1 MISYSTGKQEA
12 IERFDARRTRK
23 KTQFECTPGKSIPCK
38 GVCIPKARVCRDE
51 VNLTPTE
58 KRQVTTIIERA
69 KDKYE
74 GRTIRDL
81 QQEAR
86 ERGVYR
92 SNHLNKNQLTNVLK
106 QLDKDPNAQENLR
119 KTLEKRRK
127 TREFATKAAPKELQK
142 TWKAIQTVS
151 KAYKQNPDQAGLI
164 IAAGLMGVSAGIAN
178 RIRDRHREGLTESAE
193 IALSRAKNVPI
204 DRTNKPDLI
213 FAVGGFGST
222 GSKGEKMRDLLEAPL
237 DGTRGEQWFGKNHHI
252 IPFNS
257 PEFNITTN
265 SSKRNADGK
274 YNPAYLGEVSAK
286 GFGKFLTN
294 FRRSRNDAAVDLA
307 ARLYAYGQ
315 RYPNKRLDILA
326 HGVGGNVT
334 DEAVEILSKM
344 KRTTRRGQSGSQLLE
359 RLNIARL
366 GSPYF
371 GMMNGKQWK
380 KVNHRTITSNN
391 DPFSILPKRAAKWI
405 GSVTGGEVEDY
416 LKNPDVRDQ
425 LKEVF
430 GYYSSSLSGSRISEA
445 RRQESRKAIASAL
458 STISPGAGVLW
469 TQIGKIQDK
478 ARENPAAAAALSFA
492 VVTGTSVAAYKQA
505 KSKYNRG
512 LNNASFAAENAVKD
526 IKLSRTNREN
536 ITIAVGG
543 TGTASQDII
552 DNLPQEIKDKTYTVN
567 AQDYG
572 VSTADVPNNLI
583 PGTKA
588 YAAYLAANGFGG
600 QLNKIAKSQFGGEP
614 IDPEAIQLAALLYKH
629 GSRIYGRRRNRGFR
643 DVNNY
648 KLNILASGDGAIK
661 AREAMEILEKMGGTR
676 GKAIAKQVKLASFGS
691 PDFGITNSDPGSP
704 SRPKY
709 VPSEVSYMG
718 GKDFFGMFPSKRSA
732 AVVRPSGVSHDI
744 KDYLQ
749 NEEVKRNLIDNFYK

>member
-1 MISYSTGKQEA
+1 MISSAEV

-23 KTQFECTPGKSIPCK
+23 KQQFECTPGKSIPCK

-51 VNLTPTE
+51 VKLTPTQ
-58 KRQVTTIIERA
+58 KRQVQTIIERA
-69 KDKYE
+69 SDKYE

-92 SNHLNKNQLTNVLK
+92 SNHLNKQQLTNVLK
-106 QLDKDPNAQENLR
+106 QLDQDPNAQENLR

-127 TREFATKAAPKELQK
+127 TREFATKAAPLELQK

-178 RIRDRHREGLTESAE
+178 RIRDRHRDGLQESADL
-193 IALSRAKNVPI
+193 ALSRAKNVPI
-204 DRTNKPDLI
+204 NRTNKPDLI

-237 DGTRGEQWFGKNHHI
+237 DNTKGEQWFGKNHHI

-257 PEFNITTN
+257 AEFDITTN

-344 KRTTRRGQSGSQLLE
+344 KRTTRKGQSGSQLLE

-366 GSPYF
+366 GSPFF

-416 LKNPDVRDQ
+416 LKKIPMCEIN
-425 LKEVF
+425 
-430 GYYSSSLSGSRISEA
+430 
-445 RRQESRKAIASAL
+445 SRKYSGITLLASLAL
-458 STISPGAGVLW
+458 ELPKLV
-469 TQIGKIQDK
+469 GKNHEL
-478 ARENPAAAAALSFA
+478 RSL
-492 VVTGTSVAAYKQA
+492 
-505 KSKYNRG
+505 
-512 LNNASFAAENAVKD
+512 L
-526 IKLSRTNREN
+526 L
-536 ITIAVGG
+536 
-543 TGTASQDII
+543 
-552 DNLPQEIKDKTYTVN
+552 
-567 AQDYG
+567 
-572 VSTADVPNNLI
+572 
-583 PGTKA
+583 
-588 YAAYLAANGFGG
+588 YLQSLQG
-600 QLNKIAKSQFGGEP
+600 QLRSGHKLARSKIR
-614 IDPEAIQLAALLYKH
+614 LARIPLLLLLY
-629 GSRIYGRRRNRGFR
+629 
-643 DVNNY
+643 
-648 KLNILASGDGAIK
+648 L
-661 AREAMEILEKMGGTR
+661 
-676 GKAIAKQVKLASFGS
+676 
-691 PDFGITNSDPGSP
+691 
-704 SRPKY
+704 
-709 VPSEVSYMG
+709 
-718 GKDFFGMFPSKRSA
+718 
-732 AVVRPSGVSHDI
+732 
-744 KDYLQ
+744 LQ
-749 NEEVKRNLIDNFYK
+749 W